1 MCGVL
6 TMLATA
12 PALAQTY
19 SVLHSFTGGDDGG
32 QPTAGLTIDREEN
45 LYRTADMG
53 GYTGEQCS
61 LGCGVVFKLTH
72 MNSGWVFSSLY
83 RFHGP
88 DGQTPEARV
97 VFGPD
102 GALYGTTNAG
112 GTEGQGVV
120 FRLSPPARI
129 CAHVSCPWTETVLHS
144 FGASGGGVRPGNG
157 DLVFDQAGNIY
168 GTTFDGGSYGNGA
181 VYEISPSN
189 GVWAES
195 IIYSFRGTSEDGEEP
210 TAGVILD
217 NAENLYGTTL
227 VSRPDDAGT
236 VYR

>member
-1 MCGVL
+1 MLSGLRRCVQADTYELRVGVQF
-6 TMLATA
+6 
-12 PALAQTY
+12 P
-19 SVLHSFTGGDDGG
+19 
-32 QPTAGLTIDREEN
+32 
-45 LYRTADMG
+45 
-53 GYTGEQCS
+53 
-61 LGCGVVFKLTH
+61 
-72 MNSGWVFSSLY
+72 Y

-157 DLVFDQAGNIY
+157 DLIFDQAGNIY
-168 GTTFDGGSYGNGA
+168 GTTLDGGSYGNGA

-195 IIYSFRGTSEDGEEP
+195 IIYSFRGTSEDGFNGSVGSFP
-210 TAGVILD
+210 YGSVTLD
-217 NAENLYGTTL
+217 ASGNLYSTASEGDGDGAVFEIT
-227 VSRPDDAGT
+227 P
-236 VYR
+236 